1 MPFQAKERKCLMKI
15 ELGPNF
21 PEIVAKVTVYTMLL
35 PTEGARETRGSGG
48 IKEITVKNEAIGFQP
63 NMDESDIV
71 DKVLKLI
78 NKIAEKF

>member
-1 MPFQAKERKCLMKI
+1 MIKI
-15 ELGPNF
+15 ELGPDF
-21 PEIVAKVTVYTMLL
+21 PEIVAKVTV
-35 PTEGARETRGSGG
+35 GVSKRGSGG